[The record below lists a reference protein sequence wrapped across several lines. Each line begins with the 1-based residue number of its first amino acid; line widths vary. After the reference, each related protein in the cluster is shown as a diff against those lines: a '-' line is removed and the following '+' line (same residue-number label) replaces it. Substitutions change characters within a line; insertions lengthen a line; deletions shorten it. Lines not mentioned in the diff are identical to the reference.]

1 MTDLLSPSCFPGM
14 FPFTFPDLFLIKAF
28 SAFSLF
34 LSLNLPSAFP
44 RNVPERPVS
53 SLPCYFMA
61 SFFAFI
67 ERVSTEAGNIPGNF
81 SANFSV
87 FSSSLGFS
95 TTLGSTI
102 TFSPAKSFQSIKD
115 IPSKGT
121 EGLIPITILPFI
133 KLDLIF
139 TSWSGTSKTP
149 ISTPET
155 STFAPVNFS
164 VRGSTLS
171 NMRD

>member
-1 MTDLLSPSCFPGM
+1 MYL
-14 FPFTFPDLFLIKAF
+14 K
-28 SAFSLF
+28 
-34 LSLNLPSAFP
+34 
-44 RNVPERPVS
+44 RPIS
-53 SLPCYFMA
+53 SLPCSFMA

-67 ERVSTEAGNIPGNF
+67 ERVTKEAGNIPGNF
-81 SANFSV
+81 SPNLSV

-102 TFSPAKSFQSIKD
+102 TFSPAKSFPSIND
-115 IPSKGT
+115 IPSTGY
-121 EGLIPITILPFI
+121 EGLIPITMLPFM

-149 ISTPET
+149 ISTPKI
-155 STFAPVNFS
+155 STFAPVKLFS

-171 NMRD
+171 NTRD